1 MIHGRNPMATYPLHD
16 DDPAAEVETPAG
28 VVRNLS
34 AEEYAAS
41 YADGEP
47 HSIPADV
54 LAAIEAEAARIAAGR
69 EG

>member
-1 MIHGRNPMATYPLHD
+1 MFLPLHQD
-16 DDPAAEVETPAG
+16 APDAEVSTPAG

-34 AEEYAAS
+34 ADEYAAS

-47 HSIPADV
+47 HAIPDDV
-54 LAAIEAEAARIAAGR
+54 LAAAEAEAARIVAGR